1 MKVANTV
8 DLKNR
13 TNKILREVMKGQ
25 PVIITYRGKPAASL
39 TPLSEED
46 LEDFIMENSPKIR
59 KMVSEPVNPSYRNGL
74 RGYQGCERRKS
85 HFARRISENVMTD
98 FQVVLTDHALSD
110 LNGLPSETREQIQ
123 DDLKSMAGD
132 PFPSG
137 LKIKRLKGFRPP
149 VYRLRSG
156 QFRILYLIEAN
167 TVIVL
172 RIIDRKILER
182 IIKRLKLQK
191 P

>member
-1 MKVANTV
+1 
-8 DLKNR
+8 
-13 TNKILREVMKGQ
+13 
-25 PVIITYRGKPAASL
+25 
-39 TPLSEED
+39 
-46 LEDFIMENSPKIR
+46 
-59 KMVSEPVNPSYRNGL
+59 
-74 RGYQGCERRKS
+74 
-85 HFARRISENVMTD
+85 MTD

-156 QFRILYLIEAN
+156 QFWILYLIEAN